1 MKRLARK
8 LKLKRVL
15 AMLLLVCTVV
25 GVFPPSG
32 ELEVHADSNKLRET
46 YIQLMSGTSAVN
58 VDTIESLNVNDLRC
72 IATYLSNFYV
82 PYSTALDDE
91 EHKEDSINY
100 MVNSL
105 KSIGFKDDSAR
116 TLVDAAYSASLSSA
130 KQLYISAYDWEM
142 AVRAQEGTQ
151 FPDGTKLA
159 ESAMTLGYNKNLQPA
174 IRPDLVT
181 ENYKSY
187 LGQPVE
193 CGDEKYYPVSIFIY
207 TLLWEQIGR
216 YYDYMGYNEDVPG
229 DVAISLYF
237 GDSSKMTKCFEYNK
251 IGRASCRER
260 VLILV

>member
-25 GVFPPSG
+25 GVFPLSG

-58 VDTIESLNVNDLRC
+58 VDSIESLNVNDLRC

-105 KSIGFKDDSAR
+105 KSIGFKDDAAR

-130 KQLYISAYDWEM
+130 KQLYISAYDWEL
-142 AVRAQEGTQ
+142 AVRAQEGMA
-151 FPDGTKLA
+151 FPDAGALG
-159 ESAMTLGYNKNLQPA
+159 ESAMPLGYSGDLKPA
-174 IRPDLVT
+174 VRPDLAT
-181 ENYKSY
+181 ENYNSY

-193 CGDEKYYPVSIFIY
+193 CGGEKYYPVSIFIY
-207 TLLWEQIGR
+207 TVLWEHIGR
-216 YYDYMGYNEDVPG
+216 YYDYMGFNEDVPG
-229 DVAISLYF
+229 DRKSV
-237 GDSSKMTKCFEYNK
+237 
-251 IGRASCRER
+251 
-260 VLILV
+260 V